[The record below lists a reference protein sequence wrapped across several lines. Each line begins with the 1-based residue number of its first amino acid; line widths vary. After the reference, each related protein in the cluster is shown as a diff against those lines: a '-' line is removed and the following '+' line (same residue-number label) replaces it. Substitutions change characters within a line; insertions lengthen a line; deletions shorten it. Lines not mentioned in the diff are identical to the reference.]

1 MINQLIIQNYQSH
14 RKSELNFDPG
24 VNIIIGD
31 SDSGKSAVIRAIKQ
45 VFYNKPGGDDYRSW
59 WGGDTEITIKTDDD
73 QEVKRVKTN
82 SENLYYL
89 NDTRFAAF
97 GSDIP
102 EEIKQALNIN
112 DTNLQNQLDAP
123 FLLSKTPGEVAI
135 FLNKIAH
142 IDKIHTTTSLIN
154 SWIKEINSNIKA
166 DNNSIE
172 LKQIALERLPDITK
186 LEIDIEV
193 IEDAQSRKQA
203 LTQNKSKLTAILNQI
218 QLINNK
224 IEGVNRLINLQDLID
239 KIMILYSEKKER
251 ETYFKSLAFTLDS
264 IKSIKKK
271 VENIGKLIELNIP
284 LKNAITLIDDK
295 KEKQDKYNQLS
306 RIISSINA
314 LQASIKINQSDIKE
328 FQDELIKATPD
339 ICPFCGTNLKQNKNG
354 G

>member
-1 MINQLIIQNYQSH
+1 MINQLIIENYQSH

-73 QEVKRVKTN
+73 QVVRRVKTN

-154 SWIKEINSNIKA
+154 SWIKEINANIKV
-166 DNNSIE
+166 DTNSIE
-172 LKQIALERLPDITK
+172 LKQGSLERLPDLSK

-193 IEDAQSRKQA
+193 IEDAQVRKQG
-203 LTQNKSKLTAILNQI
+203 LIQNKAKLSSILNQI
-218 QLINNK
+218 QTVSVK
-224 IEGVNRLINLQDLID
+224 IEEVNKLTVLQESID
-239 KIMILYSEKKER
+239 EIMILYSEKKEK

-264 IKSIKKK
+264 IKSIEKK
-271 VENIGKLIELNIP
+271 VKNIGKLIELNIP

-295 KEKQDKYNQLS
+295 KDKQDEYNQLS
-306 RIISSINA
+306 RVISSINT
-314 LQASIKINQSDIKE
+314 LQASIKRNKSDIDA

-354 G
+354 C